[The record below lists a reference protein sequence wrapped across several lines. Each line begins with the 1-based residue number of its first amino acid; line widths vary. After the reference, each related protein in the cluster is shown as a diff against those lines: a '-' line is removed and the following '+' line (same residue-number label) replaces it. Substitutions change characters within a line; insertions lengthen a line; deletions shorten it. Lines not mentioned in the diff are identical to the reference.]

1 MRQSAVLGVA
11 TVLLLTVAGN
21 AGCGAAERDQQATGV
36 PVAATA
42 SSSATGSTGGTG
54 SLGAANGSAVTA
66 AGATTGPAGA
76 VSASGTCNP
85 LPVSLP
91 APSTLRASKKK
102 VFAYYFPPFPVSVE
116 NKAPAVDYYSQWQYS
131 LNSKGGAYDL
141 RDRPIG
147 RDPRTQANWKQL
159 DFEVEIRRA
168 IEVGID
174 GFIWEYHDSA
184 TDQRFDQLPA
194 LLAAAKAVD
203 PGFKIMLSPDFPTT
217 AGASPDPVVTIVAR
231 VKSDPSIYRLDD
243 GRIVLAP
250 FYPERQPT
258 AWWDSVHDTLAAQG
272 ADTALVPI
280 FLSWGGG
287 TEKSDWN
294 SHVYGYSSWGTRWVS
309 GTGTYT
315 KDSQA
320 AHARGRIWMQP
331 VAFEDTRS
339 YDGRYWEASNSGLLR
354 SSFETAIQSGADWVA
369 MITWNDYTESWM
381 SPSQQRGYAVT
392 DVASY
397 YIDWF
402 KTGKAPAITQDA
414 LYYVHRSQR
423 TDAPFS
429 ASPIG
434 RNGSPVTMKV
444 PNGDPASDQVELVA
458 FLTTAGKLVIT
469 QGSTVRTMDA
479 AAGVVSFKVPIVAG
493 TTPVFQLQRAG
504 TTVQTITSKTPIK
517 SQVTFQDMMYHA
529 GGGLSCTRP

>member
-1 MRQSAVLGVA
+1 
-11 TVLLLTVAGN
+11 
-21 AGCGAAERDQQATGV
+21 
-36 PVAATA
+36 
-42 SSSATGSTGGTG
+42 
-54 SLGAANGSAVTA
+54 
-66 AGATTGPAGA
+66 
-76 VSASGTCNP
+76 
-85 LPVSLP
+85 
-91 APSTLRASKKK
+91 
-102 VFAYYFPPFPVSVE
+102 
-116 NKAPAVDYYSQWQYS
+116 
-131 LNSKGGAYDL
+131 
-141 RDRPIG
+141 
-147 RDPRTQANWKQL
+147 
-159 DFEVEIRRA
+159 
-168 IEVGID
+168 
-174 GFIWEYHDSA
+174 
-184 TDQRFDQLPA
+184 
-194 LLAAAKAVD
+194 
-203 PGFKIMLSPDFPTT
+203 
-217 AGASPDPVVTIVAR
+217 
-231 VKSDPSIYRLDD
+231 
-243 GRIVLAP
+243 VLAP

-294 SHVYGYSSWGTRWVS
+294 SHVYGYSSWGNRWVS

-354 SSFETAIQSGADWVA
+354 SSFETAIQSDADWVA

-392 DVASY
+392 DIASY